1 MIHHIRLRY
10 NIVYNIR
17 IHFVYKPVIR
27 NFKKQTF
34 IYLSPFEIF
43 FGKEK
48 SCTEIFRAG
57 QDDWGEF
64 MTVYTLLP

>member
-1 MIHHIRLRY
+1 MKFKSMYI
-10 NIVYNIR
+10 
-17 IHFVYKPVIR
+17 KA
-27 NFKKQTF
+27 NFIF
-34 IYLSPFEIF
+34 SSYSVLCDVEIF

>member
-27 NFKKQTF
+27 NLPTES
-34 IYLSPFEIF
+34 L
-43 FGKEK
+43 FGKLNK
-48 SCTEIFRAG
+48 DVNKLILWR
-57 QDDWGEF
+57 
-64 MTVYTLLP
+64 